1 MERYALLWLAAG
13 LTLLVLAL
21 WKGLLT
27 KLAHAA
33 GISYLP
39 SALFAVAFLFVVA
52 MLVHFSIV
60 ISRLSDQN
68 TLLAQRL
75 ALLQERLDQRDGQ
88 GANGQGSNATEAR
101 SPLAG
106 SERPAGTAP
115 AGKPPG
121 QQPRRR
127 G

>member
-1 MERYALLWLAAG
+1 
-13 LTLLVLAL
+13 
-21 WKGLLT
+21 
-27 KLAHAA
+27 
-33 GISYLP
+33 
-39 SALFAVAFLFVVA
+39 
-52 MLVHFSIV
+52 MLVHFSMT

-88 GANGQGSNATEAR
+88 GSNGHGSSATEAG

-106 SERPAGTAP
+106 SERPAGAAR
-115 AGKPPG
+115 AGEPPG
-121 QQPRRR
+121 QQPQRP